1 MHLTP
6 FSEVEQETIE
16 TVVNTVHLREK
27 HFISQEYR
35 DFGFF
40 AYAFRSIW
48 AYHCAWLDTWE
59 TSEALGLA

>member
-40 AYAFRSIW
+40 AYAFRSFF
-48 AYHCAWLDTWE
+48 
-59 TSEALGLA
+59 